1 MASRVDRPSSLGK
14 LVIEDMAG
22 AWFADRGARAPQKRQ
37 QEKIFRFEDRVTLE
51 LTNPVAV
58 GVLPGQEPGPGPIL
72 RGLDVVRCKKGV
84 PARRQTMHEMIRGPV
99 KYSCIRV
106 GDHAFSTHSRDS

>member
-1 MASRVDRPSSLGK
+1 MVRRPGRSR
-14 LVIEDMAG
+14 A
-22 AWFADRGARAPQKRQ
+22 QKRQ

-51 LTNPVAV
+51 LTNPVTV

-84 PARRQTMHEMIRGPV
+84 PA
-99 KYSCIRV
+99 
-106 GDHAFSTHSRDS
+106 